1 MWQAAPVPIRRLP
14 ALLLL
19 RCLLALLILLAP
31 ASALADEPLVER
43 FSFRR
48 ASDFF
53 ATGATLAEDSDGD
66 GAVDVLLSSA
76 SVAVEP
82 GDLAQGAF
90 LQQALVYWGGT
101 IAENANCAGGDSSV
115 DSSVELTVPQ
125 GQPTQVAADACYC
138 SGADNQSRD
147 VQACRA
153 DVSGLVTQAGGQL
166 VGPWTL
172 GGFQARIDDGD
183 TDNASWALVLIYGAP
198 ELPPRQLTVYDG
210 LLTMRYDEVSFVLPD
225 LEVDDP
231 PSADLTWYVM
241 EGDVGGSDDEAV
253 SVRGLPGGVERT
265 LSDDVNPAQ
274 GPMNRTINTTSPPQE
289 GVVGVD
295 IDGFDV
301 SDALAAGDTSVEVTY
316 AADADK
322 WWLVF
327 NIVGVRLFYSD
338 FGDSSLTWVLSD
350 DVDGDGPSPG
360 DEVRYTVELVN
371 TGEGNAL
378 VDLTAALPPATESW
392 GVLDAAG
399 GTDTST
405 AATLQVDGVAVDAGG
420 SARVEFVLRIAD
432 VPPGTTL
439 DVEAAYSVDG
449 GGSGV
454 LPAPTLTVGED
465 AGTDG
470 PGDDDDGRRSAGG
483 WSQGCGCVAGGTGAG
498 PSGLV
503 GLMALGL
510 LGSARRRR
518 G

>member
-1 MWQAAPVPIRRLP
+1 MHALR
-14 ALLLL
+14 LLLL
-19 RCLLALLILLAP
+19 AAVALP
-31 ASALADEPLVER
+31 ASAWADEPLVER

-53 ATGATLAEDSDGD
+53 ATGATLAEDTDGD
-66 GAVDVLLSSA
+66 GAVDVLLGSA
-76 SVAVEP
+76 SVGVES

-101 IAENANCAGGDSSV
+101 IAENANCGGPDSSI
-115 DSSVELTVPQ
+115 DETVEITVPQ
-125 GQPTQVAADACYC
+125 GAPTTVTADACFC

-153 DVSGLVTQAGGQL
+153 DVSALVTEAGGQL

-172 GGFQARIDDGD
+172 GGFQAQIADGD
-183 TDNASWALVLIYGAP
+183 TDSASWSLVLIYGAP

-225 LEVDDP
+225 LDVDDP
-231 PSADLTWYVM
+231 PAADLTWYVM
-241 EGDVGGSDDEAV
+241 EGDVGGSDGEAV
-253 SVRGLPGGVERT
+253 SVRGLPGGVERV

-301 SDALAAGDTSVEVTY
+301 SNALAAGDTSVEVTY
-316 AADADK
+316 SADADK

-327 NIVGVRLFYSD
+327 NIVGVRLFYSE

-350 DVDGDGPSPG
+350 DVGADGEASPG
-360 DEVRYTVELVN
+360 DEVRYVIELVN

-378 VDLTAALPPATESW
+378 VDLDASLPGAAESW

-399 GTDTST
+399 GSDLST
-405 AATLQVDGVAVDAGG
+405 AAALRVEDVAVAAGG
-420 SARVEFVLRIAD
+420 SAQVEFVLRIAD
-432 VPPGTTL
+432 VPPGTSL
-439 DVEAAYSVDG
+439 DVQAAYSVDG

-454 LPAPTLTVGED
+454 LVAPPLTVGED
-465 AGTDG
+465 TG
-470 PGDDDDGRRSAGG
+470 PAGDDDDDGSGSRGSGG
-483 WSQGCGCVAGGTGAG
+483 WVQGCGCGAAGRSGAAGGFA
-498 PSGLV
+498 

-510 LGSARRRR
+510 LVGSARRRR
-518 G
+518 